1 MYIEELTLKDFEAFA
16 KLFRCGVSEVR
27 NVEDNEIYV
36 QLFTGAMGPQPELR
50 LSDFN
55 LTTSTYYKSFEKQL
69 KKRYIHFMHD
79 KFGKKYQKD
88 YTENY
93 NIQKEEDRIL

>member
-1 MYIEELTLKDFEAFA
+1 MK
-16 KLFRCGVSEVR
+16 

-36 QLFTGAMGPQPELR
+36 QLFTEAIGPQSKLR

-55 LTTSTYYKSFEKQL
+55 LTTSIYYKSFEKQL

-79 KFGKKYQKD
+79 KFG
-88 YTENY
+88 
-93 NIQKEEDRIL
+93 